1 MMRLFC
7 WLAMLLY
14 QVIISGKRSE
24 SKAQIISDLCS
35 EEGVRMKER
44 RETPNVMYDSVCVVV
59 I

>member
-1 MMRLFC
+1 
-7 WLAMLLY
+7 MLLY